1 MISVDLEA
9 GSSRNMAPY
18 VTNTKKLAV
27 CFLGV
32 FVSYFVYGLLQEKI
46 TKANYGEERE
56 KFVYALSLVFIQCI
70 VNAVFAKAVLK
81 LTYKENE
88 AKDTTPF
95 CWYGICAT
103 TYIAAMLASNKALQW
118 VNYPTQVLGKSC
130 KPIPVMILGVLL
142 AKKKYPLI
150 KYMCVLLIV
159 CGVALFMYKE
169 LVSLTCDGLT
179 GAVQDRMR
187 AEHHVQSHHMMFNM
201 NLWSIGILAISLLT
215 TGEVFQFVS
224 FCQRYPY
231 VLFHI
236 LLFSLASAIGQNF
249 IFMTVANFGPLTCSI
264 ITTTRKFFTILGSV
278 LLFGNSLIARQWFG
292 VICVFAGL
300 TLDSIYGKAKK
311 KM

>member
-1 MISVDLEA
+1 
-9 GSSRNMAPY
+9 
-18 VTNTKKLAV
+18 
-27 CFLGV
+27 
-32 FVSYFVYGLLQEKI
+32 
-46 TKANYGEERE
+46 
-56 KFVYALSLVFIQCI
+56 
-70 VNAVFAKAVLK
+70 
-81 LTYKENE
+81 
-88 AKDTTPF
+88 
-95 CWYGICAT
+95 
-103 TYIAAMLASNKALQW
+103 
-118 VNYPTQVLGKSC
+118 
-130 KPIPVMILGVLL
+130 
-142 AKKKYPLI
+142 
-150 KYMCVLLIV
+150 MCVLLIV

-169 LVSLTCDGLT
+169 NKKKVSNTSDGWIGFGEILLLVSLTCDGLT

-224 FCQRYPY
+224 FCERYPY

-236 LLFSLASAIGQNF
+236 LSFSLASAIGQNF

>member
-169 LVSLTCDGLT
+169 NKKKVSNTSDGWIGFGEILLLVSLTCDGLT

-236 LLFSLASAIGQNF
+236 LLFSLASAIGQ
-249 IFMTVANFGPLTCSI
+249 V
-264 ITTTRKFFTILGSV
+264 
-278 LLFGNSLIARQWFG
+278 
-292 VICVFAGL
+292 
-300 TLDSIYGKAKK
+300 
-311 KM
+311 